1 MVQVTELA
9 PLGSL
14 LKKLREEPE
23 QFLVASLCSFVVQ
36 IVAGMKYLE
45 KHRFVHRDLAARN
58 CLLMTYEK
66 VRETSPSWKRMMT
79 YNKFITLFM
88 TSNECSRIISFHI
101 VDVKLNYKETS
112 ETSKLK
118 LFGKIVDSRMLL
130 NYFLKTTIFD
140 V

>member
-1 MVQVTELA
+1 MNLHKGEFHQRRRVKLSNCRDVIPFFILVQVTELA

-23 QFLVASLCSFVVQ
+23 QFHVASLCSFVVQ

-66 VRETSPSWKRMMT
+66 VSGSLYGEKTSRKSEASVKQDL
-79 YNKFITLFM
+79 TL
-88 TSNECSRIISFHI
+88 
-101 VDVKLNYKETS
+101 
-112 ETSKLK
+112 
-118 LFGKIVDSRMLL
+118 
-130 NYFLKTTIFD
+130 
-140 V
+140 